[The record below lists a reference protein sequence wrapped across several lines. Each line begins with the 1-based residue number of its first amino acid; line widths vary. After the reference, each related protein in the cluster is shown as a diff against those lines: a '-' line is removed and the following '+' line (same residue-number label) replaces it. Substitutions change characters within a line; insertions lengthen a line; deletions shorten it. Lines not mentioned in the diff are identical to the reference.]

1 MTKDLIISKSRKQ
14 SESNSEKTESYYYS
28 TNETE
33 KEIKPKERNE
43 FIYFTPISYEKKNY
57 VPSTPRK
64 KRAPNENNEF
74 TLIGRN
80 LLSEFE
86 SL

>member
-33 KEIKPKERNE
+33 KDIKPKERNE
-43 FIYFTPISYEKKNY
+43 FIYFTPISYEKKKLCSVNA
-57 VPSTPRK
+57 K
-64 KRAPNENNEF
+64 KEK
-74 TLIGRN
+74 
-80 LLSEFE
+80 S
-86 SL
+86 SK

>member
-33 KEIKPKERNE
+33 KDPKTKERNE
-43 FIYFTPISYEKKNY
+43 FLYFTPISYDKKNY

-64 KRAPNENNEF
+64 KRAPNENNDF